1 MIDTRNYEDLDKIY
15 QKVLNKS
22 VEHHDYYI
30 FDYDPRQEL
39 FVRNHIQY
47 LKAKINN
54 SNRGF
59 HMIEVEMPNGE
70 REYRD
75 KITKSPAVAVIC
87 IDESTNEIILVA
99 QSRPVVSSIT
109 YELPAG
115 HIDKGEYPRV
125 AAARELLEE
134 TGIRVEAKYLHELP
148 TVFTSPGFTD
158 EMFFFYY
165 IELNGIDQENQSL
178 DNDEFINVVRFNYD
192 DFLYYLTTTD
202 DIVDG
207 KTSIGVL
214 CYDRHKRDLEDIR
227 TVHGMLKD

>member
-1 MIDTRNYEDLDKIY
+1 MIDTRFYDNADKIQ
-15 QKVLNKS
+15 QKVVNDS

-30 FDYDPRQEL
+30 FKYDKL
-39 FVRNHIQY
+39 
-47 LKAKINN
+47 
-54 SNRGF
+54 
-59 HMIEVEMPNGE
+59 EVGMPNGE
-70 REYRD
+70 TEYRD
-75 KITKSPAVAVIC
+75 KITKDPAVAVIC

-99 QSRPVVSSIT
+99 QSRPAVNSIT

-115 HIDKGEYPRV
+115 HVDKGEWPRV

-148 TVFTSPGFTD
+148 TVYTSPGFTD
-158 EMFFFYY
+158 ERFYFFY
-165 IELNGIDQENQSL
+165 IELNDISEGGQSL
-178 DNDEFINVVRFNYD
+178 DNDEFINVIRFDYD
-192 DFLYYLTTTD
+192 EFVNYLTTTD

-227 TVHGMLKD
+227 TIHGMLKD

>member
-1 MIDTRNYEDLDKIY
+1 MIDTRFYDNADKIH
-15 QKVLNKS
+15 QKVVNDS

-30 FDYDPRQEL
+30 FKYDKL
-39 FVRNHIQY
+39 
-47 LKAKINN
+47 
-54 SNRGF
+54 
-59 HMIEVEMPNGE
+59 EVGMPNGE
-70 REYRD
+70 TEYRD
-75 KITKSPAVAVIC
+75 KITKDPAVAVIC

-99 QSRPVVSSIT
+99 QSRPAVNSIT

-115 HIDKGEYPRV
+115 HVDKGEWPRV

-148 TVFTSPGFTD
+148 IVYTSPGFTD
-158 EMFFFYY
+158 ERFYFFY
-165 IELNGIDQENQSL
+165 IELNDISEGDQFL
-178 DNDEFINVVRFNYD
+178 DNDEFINVIRFDYD
-192 DFLYYLTTTD
+192 EFVNYLTTTD

-227 TVHGMLKD
+227 TIHGMLKD